1 MKKMLFC
8 LLVISI
14 TACGSTPATPT
25 QFPSSPDS
33 QSNEEVAMSFKISS
47 SAFKNGEMI
56 PSDFSR
62 DGRDVSPA
70 LNWKES
76 PAGAQSF
83 ALIMDDPDAPAG
95 TWVHWIIFN
104 IPASSRDLKEGIPT
118 DPQLSDGSIQG
129 RTSAG
134 TSGYHGPCPPSGTHH
149 YFFKIYALD
158 IMLSLSA
165 NANKK
170 DLLAAMEGHILANAD
185 LIGKFSR

>member
-1 MKKMLFC
+1 
-8 LLVISI
+8 
-14 TACGSTPATPT
+14 
-25 QFPSSPDS
+25 
-33 QSNEEVAMSFKISS
+33 MSFKISS

-56 PSDFSR
+56 PSDFSC
-62 DGRDVSPA
+62 DERDVSPA

-83 ALIMDDPDAPAG
+83 ALIMDDTDAPAG

-165 NANKK
+165 DANKK
-170 DLLAAMEGHILANAD
+170 DLLAAMEGHILANAE
-185 LIGKFSR
+185 LMGTFNR